1 MKTIKKS
8 VISIVLALV
17 MIAMPVGDTLALTP
31 VYADTTVYVT
41 RTGSKYHTTNVA
53 MVLIMH
59 RRFPRR

>member
-17 MIAMPVGDTLALTP
+17 MIAMPVGDTLALTQP
-31 VYADTTVYVT
+31 FMLHGPEANIIP
-41 RTGSKYHTTNVA
+41 TNVA